1 MGKKV
6 TISTEG
12 FDKAL
17 AEIKE
22 VDAKIVGLKGTA
34 AEWQKK
40 ATEATNSYPV
50 SSKIVAKMID
60 TLNDVNV
67 QNVELLVSAVSD
79 WISNDRKE
87 ANTTWIKAN
96 RKDSDET
103 KALTDR
109 RAELVTTAEA
119 MRNLFSQAGIDL
131 PEVPKAPRLS
141 GSGGGGSGLSTP
153 KGVQFYAK
161 RELDDAG
168 NVKADSATYSLPS
181 SNNSIGGVGWYV
193 FGEAPSETVK
203 DALKT
208 AGWDGTLTT
217 SQEYGPITVTG
228 KKGPRT
234 AIVGWTVT
242 VPEAKA
248 DVDNILP
255 GEAESPY
262 TADGDTKAEVK
273 SEA

>member
-40 ATEATNSYPV
+40 AKAATDKIMLVPSGVVALQMLGIDNDPTIGTIEALLTQ
-50 SSKIVAKMID
+50 AKAEAD
-60 TLNDVNV
+60 N
-67 QNVELLVSAVSD
+67 A
-79 WISNDRKE
+79 RKE
-87 ANTTWIKAN
+87 LNTLWIKAN
-96 RKDSDET
+96 RKDSDEST
-103 KALTDR
+103 GLLAR

-131 PEVPKAPRLS
+131 PEVPKAPRLTGTS
-141 GSGGGGSGLSTP
+141 GSSNLTTP
-153 KGVQFYAK
+153 KGVQFWAK
-161 RELDDAG
+161 RELDEAG
-168 NVKADSATYSLPS
+168 NVKPDSATYMLPS
-181 SNNSIGGVGWYV
+181 SNNSLGGVGWYV
-193 FGEAPSETVK
+193 FKEASSESVQ

-217 SQEYGPITVTG
+217 SQQYGPITVTG

-242 VPEAKA
+242 APEDKEVKA
-248 DVDNILP
+248 DV
-255 GEAESPY
+255 EAALDAED
-262 TADGDTKAEVK
+262 ADTKTK
-273 SEA
+273 